1 MKNGFVKV
9 AAAAPV
15 IRVADCDYNAGRVIA
30 CLREAAEQGVKV
42 LVFPELTLTGCTCFD
57 PVSYTHLTL
66 PTILLV

>member
-9 AAAAPV
+9 AAASPV

-42 LVFPELTLTGCTCFD
+42 LVFPELTEERRKQLANLIGR
-57 PVSYTHLTL
+57 
-66 PTILLV
+66 